1 MKNKIMFLAGLALLV
16 GAAGCS
22 HEDSKKLSNDLKNT
36 GEAVK
41 QTATDAAEAAKK
53 TANDAVN
60 SPKTKQA
67 EDDLES
73 NTKKAVKTVADKSKE
88 LADQAAAGTKKAVQ
102 ATADFVQDAGSKAA
116 DATKKAAEKPRKT
129 QQTRPNRNQES
140 RVAYP
145 CGERG
150 YSRSGMAF
158 KKCCQAQFSAALS

>member
-67 EDDLES
+67 EDDLENNS
-73 NTKKAVKTVADKSKE
+73 KKAVNTIVDKSKE
-88 LADQAAAGTKKAVQ
+88 LADQAAAGTKKAAQ
-102 ATADFVQDAGSKAA
+102 ATADFVQDESSKAA
-116 DATKKAAEKPRKT
+116 EATKKAAEK
-129 QQTRPNRNQES
+129 
-140 RVAYP
+140 A
-145 CGERG
+145 
-150 YSRSGMAF
+150 
-158 KKCCQAQFSAALS
+158 KKNAADPPKP